1 MLKKSAQL
9 KALITSL
16 ADAPYQKIQTLKG
29 CFQFLHYVFQFLR
42 IQGSPGANPASIANI
57 TLAIEACRFPK
68 QCFTSP
74 YSRLALADFLIRRFN
89 LGISKFAQQNRG
101 KDGSGSFHTI
111 ELGQKMIERDSV
123 LFSENTIELR
133 FIFSLPANGSGGR
146 QFDAEQTW
154 LMFEQELCPL
164 IDFTFFY
171 HNYDESTQHLLQQYL
186 TIQQNRQEITRYMQK
201 NDLCVFINNGALL
214 PRLSGIDDRPA
225 SGAKILPFQSP
236 KSLEIMIPLSDN
248 NKIKGMGIKQGV
260 TCITGGGFHGKSTLL
275 QAILTGVYAH
285 IPDDGRE
292 YIVTRDD
299 AVFTC
304 AEEGRSIRNVDIS
317 PFINQLPNGIQTEQ
331 FSTDNASGSTSQ
343 AASIVEAIELD
354 SHFLLFD
361 EDSCAS
367 NFLYRDEL
375 IKKILETKSEPI
387 KPLYSAVRS
396 LWIKNKI
403 SMIFVVGGL
412 GSFLQKADICLL
424 MDNYQCKDI
433 SLQVREKLGNIIEG
447 KHKLFTFAPN
457 RCLSPNNFNPS
468 YTNQRLKK
476 EVPIRIKDLRNAPR
490 QLEYG
495 MDLINLEALPQLVE
509 APQIKSIGYCLLKI
523 RQQMQNKTNESKTI
537 NYWVQWLIKNL
548 ENEGL
553 SFLKPDYQGTLS
565 MPRKYEIAAA
575 INRIRSLQI
584 TEGLNKR

>member
-1 MLKKSAQL
+1 MLKSAQL
-9 KALITSL
+9 KTLITSL
-16 ADAPYQKIQTLKG
+16 ANAPYQKIQSLRG
-29 CFQFLHYVFQFLR
+29 CFQFPDYAFQFLR

-57 TLAIEACRFPK
+57 TLPLEACKLPK
-68 QCFTSP
+68 QCFVTSS
-74 YSRLALADFLIRRFN
+74 SRLALADFLIRRFN
-89 LGISKFAQQNRG
+89 QGIIKFAQQNRG

-111 ELGQKMIERDSV
+111 TLSQKMIERDSV
-123 LFSENTIELR
+123 LFSKNKIELR

-154 LMFEQELCPL
+154 LMFEQELSPL
-164 IDFTFFY
+164 IDYTFFY
-171 HNYDESTQHLLQQYL
+171 LNYDETTQRLLQHHL
-186 TIQQNRQEITRYMQK
+186 SIQQNRQEIKHYMQK
-201 NDLCVFINNGALL
+201 NNLCVFINNGAHL
-214 PRLSGIDDRPA
+214 PRLSGVDDRPA
-225 SGAKILPFQSP
+225 LGEKIQFFQSP
-236 KSLEIMIPLSDN
+236 KTLEITIPLSDN
-248 NKIKGMGIKQGV
+248 NKIKGMGIKQGI

-275 QAILTGVYAH
+275 QAISSGVYAH

-292 YIVTRDD
+292 YIVVRED

-304 AEEGRSIRNVDIS
+304 AEEGRSIRNIDIS

-354 SHFLLFD
+354 SHLLLFD

-375 IKKILETKSEPI
+375 IKKVLDANNEPI
-387 KPLYSAVRS
+387 KPLYEAVRS
-396 LWIKNKI
+396 LWKKNNI

-412 GSFLQKADICLL
+412 GSFLQKADTCLL

-433 SLQVREKLGNIIEG
+433 SSQVREKLGKIIEG
-447 KHKLFTFAPN
+447 KHKSLNFVAN
-457 RCLSPNNFNPS
+457 RRLSADNFNPS
-468 YTNQRLKK
+468 YINQRLKK

-495 MDLINLEALPQLVE
+495 MDLINLESLPQLVE

-523 RQQMQNKTNESKTI
+523 KQQMQHQTNKPQTI
-537 NYWVQWLIKNL
+537 TYWLHWLINNL

-553 SFLKPDYQGTLS
+553 PFLQPSYQGSLS

-575 INRIRSLQI
+575 INRIRSLKI
-584 TEGLNKR
+584 TEE